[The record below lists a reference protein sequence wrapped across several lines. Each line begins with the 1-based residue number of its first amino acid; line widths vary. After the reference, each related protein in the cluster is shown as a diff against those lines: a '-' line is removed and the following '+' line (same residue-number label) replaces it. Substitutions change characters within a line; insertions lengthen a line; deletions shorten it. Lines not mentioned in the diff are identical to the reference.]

1 VSLDKAGLGA
11 VLDGPPCPLTVG
23 VSGGVNPGIP
33 APEAPR
39 AARAEC
45 EDSPAAAAEY
55 IPRCGAPNA
64 DAAPGAPKCGGIL
77 LAAPA
82 ANAADIP

>member
-1 VSLDKAGLGA
+1 MSLDKAGLGA

-45 EDSPAAAAEY
+45 EESPAAAEY

-64 DAAPGAPKCGGIL
+64 DAAPGAPKGGGIL

-82 ANAADIP
+82 ASAADIP